1 MVVEART
8 KTSTSL
14 TCVLNVAERTGDDI
28 YNIFGVTVYMV
39 SDGE

>member
-8 KTSTSL
+8 KTGKSL
-14 TCVLNVAERTGDDI
+14 TCVLNVAERTGDDT
-28 YNIFGVTVYMV
+28 YNIFRVAVYIV